1 MSAYGCLSF
10 YAALRKKTQICLGC
24 NPASSAP
31 SDPECRRSIE
41 RKRID
46 EDSKVNFPLVV
57 P

>member
-1 MSAYGCLSF
+1 MSAYGCFSF

-31 SDPECRRSIE
+31 CDPECRRSIE

-46 EDSKVNFPLVV
+46 ASKVNFPLVV